1 MDETEGGPVRHG
13 GTAAQRRIARVDRPR
28 VIRETVAMTL
38 RSQLTEQCPHRACS
52 TRCQTY
58 SVGTQ
63 KVGEPRCRVKRGSR
77 GLRAVLNLHLCE
89 RRSGVHG
96 DEMKTSPVKTRRRR
110 NAACAK
116 A

>member
-1 MDETEGGPVRHG
+1 MKPKAVRSV
-13 GTAAQRRIARVDRPR
+13 TAGQRLSAGSPVDRPR

-38 RSQLTEQCPHRACS
+38 RSQLTEQCPHDRACS

-77 GLRAVLNLHLCE
+77 GLRAVLNLHLCV
-89 RRSGVHG
+89 RRSGDLG
-96 DEMKTSPVKTRRRR
+96 DDMKFACEDARRH